1 MALIT
6 ESQFNSLLNKQIPTD
21 LPSQLLSD
29 LKLVNTVLL
38 SKEQGKFSLEFMEID
53 ILSPEEI
60 KEAKNYGDVVTLS
73 V

>member
-6 ESQFNSLLNKQIPTD
+6 ESQFNSLLNKQIPAD

-38 SKEQGKFSLEFMEID
+38 SKEQGKFSLEFMELD
-53 ILSPEEI
+53 ELSPEEI